1 MFKLIPLYNTESV
14 LKNWKHLSE
23 GMEKVLTYSNNDT
36 NMDEVLNNILS
47 GKLLMWIGFDNN
59 EYCGFVTTSWEV
71 KPTIG
76 KFLWIV
82 HAYGKQG
89 LDPSVLSQALNRLVK
104 YAQEFKAKRVKFY
117 TLRDKAWERKLK
129 KHKFKPSY
137 VEFIREV

>member
-23 GMEKVLTYSNNDT
+23 GMEIVLSHSNGDSDI
-36 NMDEVLNNILS
+36 DEVLNDILS

-59 EYCGFVTTSWEV
+59 EYCGFVTTIWEI
-71 KPTIG
+71 KPTVG
-76 KFLWIV
+76 KFLLIA
-82 HAYGKQG
+82 HAYGRNG
-89 LDPSVLSQALNRLVK
+89 LDPSVLMQGLDRLVK

-117 TLRDKAWERKLK
+117 TLRDKAWERKLRK
-129 KHKFKPSY
+129 YKFKPSY